1 MKALLEWDDVNPNTP
16 DEGGR
21 TPLSLAGENANEGI
35 LRMLL
40 KRSDVYPALADRL
53 GQTPGSWGVIS
64 EDDEVVRVL
73 RE

>member
-1 MKALLEWDDVNPNTP
+1 VKALRKWDDVNPNTA

-40 KRSDVYPALADRL
+40 KRSDVYPDLADRL
-53 GQTPGSWGVIS
+53 GQTPGSWAFIS